1 MDNFAK
7 RLARQADHTISRV
20 HNKLQRY
27 LDHDQIA
34 RKRALKLTL
43 GKAYEQEWQDLAC
56 VFALST
62 GRTGT
67 QTLAAMLRLSPQVV
81 AQHEPAP
88 RLVKATFDAYM
99 EAQDEGWIEKWTP
112 FMLATRDDFVL
123 EANAK
128 GKVYVESNN
137 RLTYVAPAVMAAF
150 PASKF
155 IFSHRDPY
163 KVIRSGMQRGA
174 YQGPNKAWNFAR
186 IRPRKGEPSFTEW
199 ASLSPLEK
207 EAWRWA
213 QINQMAHAFFS
224 TVPAER
230 RMELPAAT
238 FFSGKPEIYKE
249 IFEFVGVPCPPRSE
263 IEGIMGKKMNAQ
275 AHFNGLPFEWTDESL
290 ARVRRFI
297 EPTATLLG
305 YNVK

>member
-34 RKRALKLTL
+34 RKRALNLTL
-43 GKAYEQEWQDLAC
+43 GKAYEQEWQDLTC

-123 EANAK
+123 EANAN

-174 YQGPNKAWNFAR
+174 YQGPNMAWNFAR
-186 IRPRKGEPSFTEW
+186 IRPRKGEPYFSEW

-238 FFSGKPEIYKE
+238 FFSGKKEMYKE
-249 IFEFVGVPCPPRSE
+249 IFEFVGAPCPPMSE

-275 AHFNGLPFEWTDESL
+275 AHFNGLSFEWTDESL
-290 ARVRRFI
+290 ASVRRFI